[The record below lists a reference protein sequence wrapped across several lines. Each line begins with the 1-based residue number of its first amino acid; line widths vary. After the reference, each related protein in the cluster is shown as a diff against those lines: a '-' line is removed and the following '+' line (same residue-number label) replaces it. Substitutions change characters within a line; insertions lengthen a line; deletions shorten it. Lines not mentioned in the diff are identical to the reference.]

1 MKMTRGSSVA
11 TVWRGNDRAAQKR
24 WADGFEASHT
34 TGVPLCAHDFVTP
47 AVQRDPTLDN
57 NAVQAE
63 GQARCIARQLAE
75 LAAGQEKPDV
85 Q

>member
-1 MKMTRGSSVA
+1 MRQARGSSVA
-11 TVWRGNDRAAQKR
+11 SVWRGNDRAAQQR
-24 WADGFEASHT
+24 FADEFEAGANS
-34 TGVPLCAHDFVTP
+34 GKVCAHDFVTP